1 MVKIIIYDRFCFVFF
16 ESDME
21 EVVFLLFETAE
32 TNCLHDEESLLFFLK
47 KKKNCFYHSGLQKS
61 KKSKKKKRIF

>member
-47 KKKNCFYHSGLQKS
+47 KEKLFLSQWLAKK
-61 KKSKKKKRIF
+61 KKSKKKRIF